1 VFQTIHLQH
10 FGGLAQ
16 LVERLHGMQKVS
28 GSTPLISTPMFIM
41 VSAFFAETIYFLS
54 LLACFTGGKKVF
66 TSNNFFTCLLL

>member
-28 GSTPLISTPMFIM
+28 GSTPLISTKTMKPFIYM
-41 VSAFFAETIYFLS
+41 CFKFLKIFADQ
-54 LLACFTGGKKVF
+54 
-66 TSNNFFTCLLL
+66 